1 MIFFAVAAVVFAV
14 NLVPAFAP
22 PTWAIL
28 VLFRLHAHVGVAPL
42 VAIGA
47 VAASSGRLTLAAV
60 ARRLRGRLPQ
70 RRIDRLEDVR
80 ERLLR
85 RRASRFAVLA
95 LFVLSPLPSAQLFV
109 AAGLLDVPLLST
121 TAAFFAGRVVSYAGY
136 VGAAALVDR
145 SYGDIA
151 TAALRSPWGL
161 AIQVGLTL
169 VVAALPFAPWRAQR

>member
-1 MIFFAVAAVVFAV
+1 MIFVAVAAVVFAV

-28 VLFRLHAHVGVAPL
+28 VLFRLHAHVGVVPL

-47 VAASSGRLTLAAV
+47 LSASSGRFTLASV
-60 ARRLRGRLPQ
+60 ARRLRDRLPPH
-70 RRIDRLEDVR
+70 RVDRLEVVR

-85 RRASRFAVLA
+85 RRASAIAVLA

-109 AAGLLDVPLLST
+109 AAGLLEVPLLPAT
-121 TAAFFAGRVVSYAGY
+121 VAFFAGRVVSYAGY
-136 VGAAALVDR
+136 VTAAALVDR

-151 TAALRSPWGL
+151 TDALRSPWGL
-161 AIQVGLTL
+161 ALQVVLTL
-169 VVAALPFAPWRAQR
+169 GVAALPFAPWRAQR